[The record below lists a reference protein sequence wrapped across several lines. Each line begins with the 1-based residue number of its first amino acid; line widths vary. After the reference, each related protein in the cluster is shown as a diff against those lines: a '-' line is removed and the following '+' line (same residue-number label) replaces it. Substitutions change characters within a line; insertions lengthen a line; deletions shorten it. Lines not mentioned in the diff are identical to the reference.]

1 MGRIVYIRRTESGEV
16 KLGAQIDG
24 ELCRFTLGESFFSS
38 LGALAVGDGLDGGL
52 LEDIRREDE
61 ARRCMKKALSLLSY
75 ADNSKRALYIKLRR
89 AGYSATSAK
98 TCAQRCV
105 ELGYIREDEQ
115 LLRLVRNEANT
126 SFRGRKRIIAK
137 LASRGYAVGD
147 IEAAIEALVA
157 SGEVD
162 FEANFER
169 LLEKE
174 GGGEEE
180 AHRLR
185 YKYGYK

>member
-1 MGRIVYIRRTESGEV
+1 MITVVFILYFIFIIYITVG
-16 KLGAQIDG
+16 
-24 ELCRFTLGESFFSS
+24 FFR
-38 LGALAVGDGLDGGL
+38 LKKEKPLD
-52 LEDIRREDE
+52 
-61 ARRCMKKALSLLSY
+61 SY
-75 ADNSKRALYIKLRR
+75 EEKVTVVMA
-89 AGYSATSAK
+89 
-98 TCAQRCV
+98 
-105 ELGYIREDEQ
+105 
-115 LLRLVRNEANT
+115 VRNEANT

-174 GGGEEE
+174 GGGEEA